1 MFLSFEYIM
10 WKIIFAILFT
20 LYPVWHDHLLWNCP
34 SSFGKVIIFIH
45 HIVCTMLFFLGP
57 LFGYHYLHNI
67 LIVTASLSWIILGR
81 CFYTMYQNYVCGY
94 KDARF
99 LNMAN
104 ITRDYIEK
112 KTGIKIHF
120 MYELIV
126 LAIILVYN
134 LYMIYQSPIRMK

>member
-1 MFLSFEYIM
+1 MCHI
-10 WKIIFAILFT
+10 
-20 LYPVWHDHLLWNCP
+20 PNHDR
-34 SSFGKVIIFIH
+34 S
-45 HIVCTMLFFLGP
+45 LGCP

-67 LIVTASLSWIILGR
+67 LIVTASLSWITLGR
-81 CFYTMYQNYVCGY
+81 CFYTMYQNYLCGY

-134 LYMIYQSPIRMK
+134 VYMIYQGPIRVKYEFLQALFSVLRILSADAKTS

>member
-1 MFLSFEYIM
+1 
-10 WKIIFAILFT
+10 
-20 LYPVWHDHLLWNCP
+20 
-34 SSFGKVIIFIH
+34 
-45 HIVCTMLFFLGP
+45 
-57 LFGYHYLHNI
+57 
-67 LIVTASLSWIILGR
+67 
-81 CFYTMYQNYVCGY
+81 MYQNYVCGY

-134 LYMIYQSPIRMK
+134 LYMIYQSPVRVK